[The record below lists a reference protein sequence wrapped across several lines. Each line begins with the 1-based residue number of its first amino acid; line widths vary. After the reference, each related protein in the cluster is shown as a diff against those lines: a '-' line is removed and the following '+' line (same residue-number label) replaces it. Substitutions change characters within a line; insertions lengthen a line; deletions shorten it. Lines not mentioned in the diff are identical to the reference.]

1 MCKEAVAS
9 DGRAF
14 ALGMNT
20 SIVFML
26 AMVFVI
32 PAGFGFVVWRSVRSA
47 AERRARGED
56 VATPGALRW
65 NDKAFEA
72 KASKSADKKTPEV

>member
-14 ALGMNT
+14 ALGLNT

-32 PAGFGFVVWRSVRSA
+32 PLGFGFVVWRSVRSA
-47 AERRARGED
+47 SERRARGED

-65 NDKAFEA
+65 NDSAFEA
-72 KASKSADKKTPEV
+72 NPRKRKDSKTPDA

>member
-14 ALGMNT
+14 ALGLNT

-32 PAGFGFVVWRSVRSA
+32 PVGFGFVVWRSVRSA

-65 NDKAFEA
+65 NDSAFEA
-72 KASKSADKKTPEV
+72 KPRKREDSKTPDD